1 MASKILYVCQEI
13 TPYLPETEGSRLC
26 RALTQAMQERGNEIR
41 TFMPRYGC
49 INERRHQLHEVIRLS
64 GMNLIIDDNDHQLII
79 KVASIPAARVQIY
92 FIDNDDYFSRK
103 AVLTD
108 GADNYFQDND
118 ERAIFFARGVLETV
132 KKLRWTPT
140 VVHCHGWF
148 TARSSATSRSW
159 CRSTATAS
167 PGNSIPDSAPRSPA
181 KASRTKILRFSTLRH
196 TKTSVASLWN
206 MPTEWLRHP
215 RMSTR
220 KYWTWPA
227 RAESRCSN
235 TNRPRQRTFSII
247 TTDSMKRFNNFRRML
262 LPVAALAATI
272 GLTLGG
278 CTKVDDT
285 LGGNLI
291 PDNQQ
296 MRAGY
301 VQLPR
306 ADELNP
312 KKYVETRLFQTD
324 SIVSS
329 NITYGYMGSML
340 NDTLGHR
347 SAGFLSQMVNYYK
360 VDSGYFGY
368 MPIFDSA
375 QILLKVTS
383 FGRDSVTEQSFA
395 VYEVVSNKYLTEK
408 PIAPNKSQR
417 DSTFYLNFDPVAE
430 GVYNPDEPL
439 FTFTLGG
446 EGKYPSTTS
455 AVTLEPT
462 EAGKKYIRRLM
473 LQEGEYA
480 GDYSIYSADSLKYW
494 VEAFK
499 GLYIAPNPEKPLT
512 EYGKGTIFATELTY
526 SGLSVY
532 GRNRVKDD
540 PSLIKDTIGMVYYFY
555 EDGAEFGNVSVNNVK
570 HGYEEATIARRIN
583 IEEARETAENR
594 PENPLVYVEGM
605 GGVVT
610 EMTFSPEFFAE
621 LEAEIAK
628 GNADGKNFKTLAFSQ
643 VRMSIYFNDSDY
655 EWEKIADGTAGDIL
669 RMTDQMNAYPTRLG
683 MYTNYKTLTPIS
695 DYAYVYEQNYGSS
708 VTLAYNGKINRSR
721 GCYVMDI
728 TGYMQQLWNSYME
741 AKADAGGEVANIDWD
756 KVKNRSVYIGP
767 EAYSLY
773 TTSFGVLQGM
783 PTQAGTAEPN
793 NAPIRFSMAYNLIK

>member
-1 MASKILYVCQEI
+1 
-13 TPYLPETEGSRLC
+13 
-26 RALTQAMQERGNEIR
+26 
-41 TFMPRYGC
+41 
-49 INERRHQLHEVIRLS
+49 
-64 GMNLIIDDNDHQLII
+64 
-79 KVASIPAARVQIY
+79 
-92 FIDNDDYFSRK
+92 
-103 AVLTD
+103 
-108 GADNYFQDND
+108 
-118 ERAIFFARGVLETV
+118 
-132 KKLRWTPT
+132 
-140 VVHCHGWF
+140 
-148 TARSSATSRSW
+148 
-159 CRSTATAS
+159 
-167 PGNSIPDSAPRSPA
+167 
-181 KASRTKILRFSTLRH
+181 
-196 TKTSVASLWN
+196 
-206 MPTEWLRHP
+206 
-215 RMSTR
+215 
-220 KYWTWPA
+220 
-227 RAESRCSN
+227 
-235 TNRPRQRTFSII
+235 
-247 TTDSMKRFNNFRRML
+247 MKRFNNFRRML

-439 FTFTLGG
+439 FNFTLGG

-669 RMTDQMNAYPTRLG
+669 RMTDQMNAYPARLG

>member
-1 MASKILYVCQEI
+1 
-13 TPYLPETEGSRLC
+13 
-26 RALTQAMQERGNEIR
+26 
-41 TFMPRYGC
+41 
-49 INERRHQLHEVIRLS
+49 
-64 GMNLIIDDNDHQLII
+64 
-79 KVASIPAARVQIY
+79 
-92 FIDNDDYFSRK
+92 
-103 AVLTD
+103 
-108 GADNYFQDND
+108 
-118 ERAIFFARGVLETV
+118 
-132 KKLRWTPT
+132 
-140 VVHCHGWF
+140 
-148 TARSSATSRSW
+148 
-159 CRSTATAS
+159 
-167 PGNSIPDSAPRSPA
+167 
-181 KASRTKILRFSTLRH
+181 
-196 TKTSVASLWN
+196 
-206 MPTEWLRHP
+206 
-215 RMSTR
+215 
-220 KYWTWPA
+220 
-227 RAESRCSN
+227 
-235 TNRPRQRTFSII
+235 
-247 TTDSMKRFNNFRRML
+247 MKRFNNFRRML
-262 LPVAALAATI
+262 LPVAALTAAI

-555 EDGAEFGNVSVNNVK
+555 KDGAEFGNVSVNNVK
-570 HGYEEATIARRIN
+570 HDYEEATIARRIN

-669 RMTDQMNAYPTRLG
+669 RMTDQMNAYPARLG

-695 DYAYVYEQNYGSS
+695 DYAYIYEQNYGSS

-767 EAYSLY
+767 EAYGLY

>member
-1 MASKILYVCQEI
+1 
-13 TPYLPETEGSRLC
+13 
-26 RALTQAMQERGNEIR
+26 
-41 TFMPRYGC
+41 
-49 INERRHQLHEVIRLS
+49 
-64 GMNLIIDDNDHQLII
+64 
-79 KVASIPAARVQIY
+79 
-92 FIDNDDYFSRK
+92 
-103 AVLTD
+103 
-108 GADNYFQDND
+108 
-118 ERAIFFARGVLETV
+118 
-132 KKLRWTPT
+132 
-140 VVHCHGWF
+140 
-148 TARSSATSRSW
+148 
-159 CRSTATAS
+159 
-167 PGNSIPDSAPRSPA
+167 
-181 KASRTKILRFSTLRH
+181 
-196 TKTSVASLWN
+196 
-206 MPTEWLRHP
+206 
-215 RMSTR
+215 
-220 KYWTWPA
+220 
-227 RAESRCSN
+227 
-235 TNRPRQRTFSII
+235 
-247 TTDSMKRFNNFRRML
+247 MKRFNNFRRML

-555 EDGAEFGNVSVNNVK
+555 KDGAEFGSVSVNNVK
-570 HGYEEATIARRIN
+570 HDYEEATIARRIN

-669 RMTDQMNAYPTRLG
+669 RMTDQMNAYPARLG

-728 TGYMQQLWNSYME
+728 TGYMQQLWNSYMG

-767 EAYSLY
+767 EAYGLY

>member
-1 MASKILYVCQEI
+1 
-13 TPYLPETEGSRLC
+13 
-26 RALTQAMQERGNEIR
+26 
-41 TFMPRYGC
+41 
-49 INERRHQLHEVIRLS
+49 
-64 GMNLIIDDNDHQLII
+64 
-79 KVASIPAARVQIY
+79 
-92 FIDNDDYFSRK
+92 
-103 AVLTD
+103 
-108 GADNYFQDND
+108 
-118 ERAIFFARGVLETV
+118 
-132 KKLRWTPT
+132 
-140 VVHCHGWF
+140 
-148 TARSSATSRSW
+148 
-159 CRSTATAS
+159 
-167 PGNSIPDSAPRSPA
+167 
-181 KASRTKILRFSTLRH
+181 
-196 TKTSVASLWN
+196 
-206 MPTEWLRHP
+206 
-215 RMSTR
+215 
-220 KYWTWPA
+220 
-227 RAESRCSN
+227 
-235 TNRPRQRTFSII
+235 
-247 TTDSMKRFNNFRRML
+247 MKRFNNFRRML
-262 LPVAALAATI
+262 LPVAALAAAI

-417 DSTFYLNFDPVAE
+417 DSTFYLNFDTVAE
-430 GVYNPDEPL
+430 CVYNPDEPL

-555 EDGAEFGNVSVNNVK
+555 KDGAEFGNVSVNNVK
-570 HGYEEATIARRIN
+570 HDYEEATIARRIN

-669 RMTDQMNAYPTRLG
+669 RMTDQMNAYPARLG

-695 DYAYVYEQNYGSS
+695 DYAYIYEQNYGSS

-767 EAYSLY
+767 EAYGLY

>member
-1 MASKILYVCQEI
+1 
-13 TPYLPETEGSRLC
+13 
-26 RALTQAMQERGNEIR
+26 
-41 TFMPRYGC
+41 
-49 INERRHQLHEVIRLS
+49 
-64 GMNLIIDDNDHQLII
+64 
-79 KVASIPAARVQIY
+79 
-92 FIDNDDYFSRK
+92 
-103 AVLTD
+103 
-108 GADNYFQDND
+108 
-118 ERAIFFARGVLETV
+118 
-132 KKLRWTPT
+132 
-140 VVHCHGWF
+140 
-148 TARSSATSRSW
+148 
-159 CRSTATAS
+159 
-167 PGNSIPDSAPRSPA
+167 
-181 KASRTKILRFSTLRH
+181 
-196 TKTSVASLWN
+196 
-206 MPTEWLRHP
+206 
-215 RMSTR
+215 
-220 KYWTWPA
+220 
-227 RAESRCSN
+227 
-235 TNRPRQRTFSII
+235 
-247 TTDSMKRFNNFRRML
+247 MKRFNNFRRML

-473 LQEGEYA
+473 LQEGTYK

-669 RMTDQMNAYPTRLG
+669 RMTDQMNAYPARLG

-695 DYAYVYEQNYGSS
+695 DYAYIYEQNYGSS

-767 EAYSLY
+767 EAYGLY

>member
-1 MASKILYVCQEI
+1 
-13 TPYLPETEGSRLC
+13 
-26 RALTQAMQERGNEIR
+26 
-41 TFMPRYGC
+41 
-49 INERRHQLHEVIRLS
+49 
-64 GMNLIIDDNDHQLII
+64 
-79 KVASIPAARVQIY
+79 
-92 FIDNDDYFSRK
+92 
-103 AVLTD
+103 
-108 GADNYFQDND
+108 
-118 ERAIFFARGVLETV
+118 
-132 KKLRWTPT
+132 
-140 VVHCHGWF
+140 
-148 TARSSATSRSW
+148 
-159 CRSTATAS
+159 
-167 PGNSIPDSAPRSPA
+167 
-181 KASRTKILRFSTLRH
+181 
-196 TKTSVASLWN
+196 
-206 MPTEWLRHP
+206 
-215 RMSTR
+215 
-220 KYWTWPA
+220 
-227 RAESRCSN
+227 
-235 TNRPRQRTFSII
+235 
-247 TTDSMKRFNNFRRML
+247 MKRFNNFRRML

-643 VRMSIYFNDSDY
+643 VRMSIYFTDSDY

-767 EAYSLY
+767 EAYGLY

>member
-1 MASKILYVCQEI
+1 
-13 TPYLPETEGSRLC
+13 
-26 RALTQAMQERGNEIR
+26 
-41 TFMPRYGC
+41 
-49 INERRHQLHEVIRLS
+49 
-64 GMNLIIDDNDHQLII
+64 
-79 KVASIPAARVQIY
+79 
-92 FIDNDDYFSRK
+92 
-103 AVLTD
+103 
-108 GADNYFQDND
+108 
-118 ERAIFFARGVLETV
+118 
-132 KKLRWTPT
+132 
-140 VVHCHGWF
+140 
-148 TARSSATSRSW
+148 
-159 CRSTATAS
+159 
-167 PGNSIPDSAPRSPA
+167 
-181 KASRTKILRFSTLRH
+181 
-196 TKTSVASLWN
+196 
-206 MPTEWLRHP
+206 
-215 RMSTR
+215 
-220 KYWTWPA
+220 
-227 RAESRCSN
+227 
-235 TNRPRQRTFSII
+235 
-247 TTDSMKRFNNFRRML
+247 MKRFNNFHRML

-555 EDGAEFGNVSVNNVK
+555 KDGAEFGNVSVNNVK
-570 HGYEEATIARRIN
+570 HDYEEATIARRIN

-669 RMTDQMNAYPTRLG
+669 RMTDQMNAYPARLG

-695 DYAYVYEQNYGSS
+695 DYAYIYEQNYGSS

-767 EAYSLY
+767 EAYGLY

>member
-1 MASKILYVCQEI
+1 
-13 TPYLPETEGSRLC
+13 
-26 RALTQAMQERGNEIR
+26 
-41 TFMPRYGC
+41 
-49 INERRHQLHEVIRLS
+49 
-64 GMNLIIDDNDHQLII
+64 
-79 KVASIPAARVQIY
+79 
-92 FIDNDDYFSRK
+92 
-103 AVLTD
+103 
-108 GADNYFQDND
+108 
-118 ERAIFFARGVLETV
+118 
-132 KKLRWTPT
+132 
-140 VVHCHGWF
+140 
-148 TARSSATSRSW
+148 
-159 CRSTATAS
+159 
-167 PGNSIPDSAPRSPA
+167 
-181 KASRTKILRFSTLRH
+181 
-196 TKTSVASLWN
+196 
-206 MPTEWLRHP
+206 
-215 RMSTR
+215 
-220 KYWTWPA
+220 
-227 RAESRCSN
+227 
-235 TNRPRQRTFSII
+235 
-247 TTDSMKRFNNFRRML
+247 MKRFNNFRRML
-262 LPVAALAATI
+262 LPVAALAAAI

-417 DSTFYLNFDPVAE
+417 DSTFYLNFDPVKAGAVGNE
-430 GVYNPDEPL
+430 VL

-555 EDGAEFGNVSVNNVK
+555 KDGAEFGNVSVNNVK
-570 HGYEEATIARRIN
+570 HDYEEATIARRIN

-669 RMTDQMNAYPTRLG
+669 RMTDQMNAYPARLG

-695 DYAYVYEQNYGSS
+695 DYAYIYEQNYGSS

-767 EAYSLY
+767 EAYGLY

>member
-1 MASKILYVCQEI
+1 
-13 TPYLPETEGSRLC
+13 
-26 RALTQAMQERGNEIR
+26 
-41 TFMPRYGC
+41 
-49 INERRHQLHEVIRLS
+49 
-64 GMNLIIDDNDHQLII
+64 
-79 KVASIPAARVQIY
+79 
-92 FIDNDDYFSRK
+92 
-103 AVLTD
+103 
-108 GADNYFQDND
+108 
-118 ERAIFFARGVLETV
+118 
-132 KKLRWTPT
+132 
-140 VVHCHGWF
+140 
-148 TARSSATSRSW
+148 
-159 CRSTATAS
+159 
-167 PGNSIPDSAPRSPA
+167 
-181 KASRTKILRFSTLRH
+181 
-196 TKTSVASLWN
+196 
-206 MPTEWLRHP
+206 
-215 RMSTR
+215 
-220 KYWTWPA
+220 
-227 RAESRCSN
+227 
-235 TNRPRQRTFSII
+235 
-247 TTDSMKRFNNFRRML
+247 MKRFNNFRRML

-669 RMTDQMNAYPTRLG
+669 RMTDQMNAYPARLG

-695 DYAYVYEQNYGSS
+695 DYAYIYEQNYGSS

-728 TGYMQQLWNSYME
+728 TGYMQQLWNSYMD

-767 EAYSLY
+767 EAYGLY

>member
-1 MASKILYVCQEI
+1 
-13 TPYLPETEGSRLC
+13 
-26 RALTQAMQERGNEIR
+26 
-41 TFMPRYGC
+41 
-49 INERRHQLHEVIRLS
+49 
-64 GMNLIIDDNDHQLII
+64 
-79 KVASIPAARVQIY
+79 
-92 FIDNDDYFSRK
+92 
-103 AVLTD
+103 
-108 GADNYFQDND
+108 
-118 ERAIFFARGVLETV
+118 
-132 KKLRWTPT
+132 
-140 VVHCHGWF
+140 
-148 TARSSATSRSW
+148 
-159 CRSTATAS
+159 
-167 PGNSIPDSAPRSPA
+167 
-181 KASRTKILRFSTLRH
+181 
-196 TKTSVASLWN
+196 
-206 MPTEWLRHP
+206 
-215 RMSTR
+215 
-220 KYWTWPA
+220 
-227 RAESRCSN
+227 
-235 TNRPRQRTFSII
+235 
-247 TTDSMKRFNNFRRML
+247 MKRFNNFRRML

-395 VYEVVSNKYLTEK
+395 VYEVVSNKSLTEK

-540 PSLIKDTIGMVYYFY
+540 PSLIKDTIDMVYYFY

-570 HGYEEATIARRIN
+570 HDYEEATIARRIN

-669 RMTDQMNAYPTRLG
+669 RMTDQMNAYPARLG

-695 DYAYVYEQNYGSS
+695 DYAYIYEQNYGSS

-767 EAYSLY
+767 EAYGLY

>member
-1 MASKILYVCQEI
+1 
-13 TPYLPETEGSRLC
+13 
-26 RALTQAMQERGNEIR
+26 
-41 TFMPRYGC
+41 
-49 INERRHQLHEVIRLS
+49 
-64 GMNLIIDDNDHQLII
+64 
-79 KVASIPAARVQIY
+79 
-92 FIDNDDYFSRK
+92 
-103 AVLTD
+103 
-108 GADNYFQDND
+108 
-118 ERAIFFARGVLETV
+118 
-132 KKLRWTPT
+132 
-140 VVHCHGWF
+140 
-148 TARSSATSRSW
+148 
-159 CRSTATAS
+159 
-167 PGNSIPDSAPRSPA
+167 
-181 KASRTKILRFSTLRH
+181 
-196 TKTSVASLWN
+196 
-206 MPTEWLRHP
+206 
-215 RMSTR
+215 
-220 KYWTWPA
+220 
-227 RAESRCSN
+227 
-235 TNRPRQRTFSII
+235 
-247 TTDSMKRFNNFRRML
+247 MKRFNNFRRML

-324 SIVSS
+324 SIVRS

-594 PENPLVYVEGM
+594 PENPLGYVEGM

>member
-1 MASKILYVCQEI
+1 
-13 TPYLPETEGSRLC
+13 
-26 RALTQAMQERGNEIR
+26 
-41 TFMPRYGC
+41 
-49 INERRHQLHEVIRLS
+49 
-64 GMNLIIDDNDHQLII
+64 
-79 KVASIPAARVQIY
+79 
-92 FIDNDDYFSRK
+92 
-103 AVLTD
+103 
-108 GADNYFQDND
+108 
-118 ERAIFFARGVLETV
+118 
-132 KKLRWTPT
+132 
-140 VVHCHGWF
+140 
-148 TARSSATSRSW
+148 
-159 CRSTATAS
+159 
-167 PGNSIPDSAPRSPA
+167 
-181 KASRTKILRFSTLRH
+181 
-196 TKTSVASLWN
+196 
-206 MPTEWLRHP
+206 
-215 RMSTR
+215 
-220 KYWTWPA
+220 
-227 RAESRCSN
+227 
-235 TNRPRQRTFSII
+235 
-247 TTDSMKRFNNFRRML
+247 MKRFNNFRRML

-555 EDGAEFGNVSVNNVK
+555 KDGAEFGNVSVNNVK
-570 HGYEEATIARRIN
+570 HDYEEATIARRIN

-756 KVKNRSVYIGP
+756 KVKNSSVYIGP

>member
-1 MASKILYVCQEI
+1 
-13 TPYLPETEGSRLC
+13 
-26 RALTQAMQERGNEIR
+26 
-41 TFMPRYGC
+41 
-49 INERRHQLHEVIRLS
+49 
-64 GMNLIIDDNDHQLII
+64 
-79 KVASIPAARVQIY
+79 
-92 FIDNDDYFSRK
+92 
-103 AVLTD
+103 
-108 GADNYFQDND
+108 
-118 ERAIFFARGVLETV
+118 
-132 KKLRWTPT
+132 
-140 VVHCHGWF
+140 
-148 TARSSATSRSW
+148 
-159 CRSTATAS
+159 
-167 PGNSIPDSAPRSPA
+167 
-181 KASRTKILRFSTLRH
+181 
-196 TKTSVASLWN
+196 
-206 MPTEWLRHP
+206 
-215 RMSTR
+215 
-220 KYWTWPA
+220 
-227 RAESRCSN
+227 
-235 TNRPRQRTFSII
+235 
-247 TTDSMKRFNNFRRML
+247 MKRFNNFRRML

-555 EDGAEFGNVSVNNVK
+555 EDGAKFGNVSVNNVK
-570 HGYEEATIARRIN
+570 HDYEEATIARRIN

-594 PENPLVYVEGM
+594 PENSLVYVEGM

-669 RMTDQMNAYPTRLG
+669 RMTDQMNAYPARLG

-695 DYAYVYEQNYGSS
+695 DYAYIYEQNYGSS

-767 EAYSLY
+767 EAYGLY

>member
-1 MASKILYVCQEI
+1 
-13 TPYLPETEGSRLC
+13 
-26 RALTQAMQERGNEIR
+26 
-41 TFMPRYGC
+41 
-49 INERRHQLHEVIRLS
+49 
-64 GMNLIIDDNDHQLII
+64 
-79 KVASIPAARVQIY
+79 
-92 FIDNDDYFSRK
+92 
-103 AVLTD
+103 
-108 GADNYFQDND
+108 
-118 ERAIFFARGVLETV
+118 
-132 KKLRWTPT
+132 
-140 VVHCHGWF
+140 
-148 TARSSATSRSW
+148 
-159 CRSTATAS
+159 
-167 PGNSIPDSAPRSPA
+167 
-181 KASRTKILRFSTLRH
+181 
-196 TKTSVASLWN
+196 
-206 MPTEWLRHP
+206 
-215 RMSTR
+215 
-220 KYWTWPA
+220 
-227 RAESRCSN
+227 
-235 TNRPRQRTFSII
+235 
-247 TTDSMKRFNNFRRML
+247 MKRFNNFRRML

-312 KKYVETRLFQTD
+312 KKYVEIRLFQTD

-669 RMTDQMNAYPTRLG
+669 RMTDQMNAYPARLG

-695 DYAYVYEQNYGSS
+695 DYAYIYEQNYGSS

-767 EAYSLY
+767 EAYGLY

>member
-1 MASKILYVCQEI
+1 
-13 TPYLPETEGSRLC
+13 
-26 RALTQAMQERGNEIR
+26 
-41 TFMPRYGC
+41 
-49 INERRHQLHEVIRLS
+49 
-64 GMNLIIDDNDHQLII
+64 
-79 KVASIPAARVQIY
+79 
-92 FIDNDDYFSRK
+92 
-103 AVLTD
+103 
-108 GADNYFQDND
+108 
-118 ERAIFFARGVLETV
+118 
-132 KKLRWTPT
+132 
-140 VVHCHGWF
+140 
-148 TARSSATSRSW
+148 
-159 CRSTATAS
+159 
-167 PGNSIPDSAPRSPA
+167 
-181 KASRTKILRFSTLRH
+181 
-196 TKTSVASLWN
+196 
-206 MPTEWLRHP
+206 
-215 RMSTR
+215 
-220 KYWTWPA
+220 
-227 RAESRCSN
+227 
-235 TNRPRQRTFSII
+235 
-247 TTDSMKRFNNFRRML
+247 MKRFNNFRRML

-621 LEAEIAK
+621 LEAEITK

-669 RMTDQMNAYPTRLG
+669 RMTDQMNAYPARLG

-695 DYAYVYEQNYGSS
+695 DYAYIYEQNYGSS

-767 EAYSLY
+767 EAYGLY

>member
-1 MASKILYVCQEI
+1 
-13 TPYLPETEGSRLC
+13 
-26 RALTQAMQERGNEIR
+26 
-41 TFMPRYGC
+41 
-49 INERRHQLHEVIRLS
+49 
-64 GMNLIIDDNDHQLII
+64 
-79 KVASIPAARVQIY
+79 
-92 FIDNDDYFSRK
+92 
-103 AVLTD
+103 
-108 GADNYFQDND
+108 
-118 ERAIFFARGVLETV
+118 
-132 KKLRWTPT
+132 
-140 VVHCHGWF
+140 
-148 TARSSATSRSW
+148 
-159 CRSTATAS
+159 
-167 PGNSIPDSAPRSPA
+167 
-181 KASRTKILRFSTLRH
+181 
-196 TKTSVASLWN
+196 
-206 MPTEWLRHP
+206 
-215 RMSTR
+215 
-220 KYWTWPA
+220 
-227 RAESRCSN
+227 
-235 TNRPRQRTFSII
+235 
-247 TTDSMKRFNNFRRML
+247 MKRFNNFRRML

-462 EAGKKYIRRLM
+462 EAVKKYIRRLM

-669 RMTDQMNAYPTRLG
+669 RMTDQMNAYPARLG

-695 DYAYVYEQNYGSS
+695 DYAYIYEQNYGSS

-767 EAYSLY
+767 EAYGLY

>member
-1 MASKILYVCQEI
+1 
-13 TPYLPETEGSRLC
+13 
-26 RALTQAMQERGNEIR
+26 
-41 TFMPRYGC
+41 
-49 INERRHQLHEVIRLS
+49 
-64 GMNLIIDDNDHQLII
+64 
-79 KVASIPAARVQIY
+79 
-92 FIDNDDYFSRK
+92 
-103 AVLTD
+103 
-108 GADNYFQDND
+108 
-118 ERAIFFARGVLETV
+118 
-132 KKLRWTPT
+132 
-140 VVHCHGWF
+140 
-148 TARSSATSRSW
+148 
-159 CRSTATAS
+159 
-167 PGNSIPDSAPRSPA
+167 
-181 KASRTKILRFSTLRH
+181 
-196 TKTSVASLWN
+196 
-206 MPTEWLRHP
+206 
-215 RMSTR
+215 
-220 KYWTWPA
+220 
-227 RAESRCSN
+227 
-235 TNRPRQRTFSII
+235 
-247 TTDSMKRFNNFRRML
+247 MKRFNNFRRML
-262 LPVAALAATI
+262 LPVAALAAAI

-555 EDGAEFGNVSVNNVK
+555 KDGAEFGNVSVNNVK
-570 HGYEEATIARRIN
+570 HDYEEATIARRIN

-669 RMTDQMNAYPTRLG
+669 RMTDQMNAYPARLG

-695 DYAYVYEQNYGSS
+695 DYAYIYEQNYGSS

-741 AKADAGGEVANIDWD
+741 AQADAGGEVANIDWD

-767 EAYSLY
+767 EAYGLY

>member
-1 MASKILYVCQEI
+1 
-13 TPYLPETEGSRLC
+13 
-26 RALTQAMQERGNEIR
+26 
-41 TFMPRYGC
+41 
-49 INERRHQLHEVIRLS
+49 
-64 GMNLIIDDNDHQLII
+64 
-79 KVASIPAARVQIY
+79 
-92 FIDNDDYFSRK
+92 
-103 AVLTD
+103 
-108 GADNYFQDND
+108 
-118 ERAIFFARGVLETV
+118 
-132 KKLRWTPT
+132 
-140 VVHCHGWF
+140 
-148 TARSSATSRSW
+148 
-159 CRSTATAS
+159 
-167 PGNSIPDSAPRSPA
+167 
-181 KASRTKILRFSTLRH
+181 
-196 TKTSVASLWN
+196 
-206 MPTEWLRHP
+206 
-215 RMSTR
+215 
-220 KYWTWPA
+220 
-227 RAESRCSN
+227 
-235 TNRPRQRTFSII
+235 
-247 TTDSMKRFNNFRRML
+247 MKRFNNFRRML

-555 EDGAEFGNVSVNNVK
+555 KDGAEFGNVSVNNVK
-570 HGYEEATIARRIN
+570 HDYEEATIARRIN

-628 GNADGKNFKTLAFSQ
+628 GNVDGKNFKTLAFSQ

-669 RMTDQMNAYPTRLG
+669 RMTDQMNAYPARLG

-695 DYAYVYEQNYGSS
+695 DYAYIYEQNYGSS

-767 EAYSLY
+767 EAYGLY

>member
-1 MASKILYVCQEI
+1 
-13 TPYLPETEGSRLC
+13 
-26 RALTQAMQERGNEIR
+26 
-41 TFMPRYGC
+41 
-49 INERRHQLHEVIRLS
+49 
-64 GMNLIIDDNDHQLII
+64 
-79 KVASIPAARVQIY
+79 
-92 FIDNDDYFSRK
+92 
-103 AVLTD
+103 
-108 GADNYFQDND
+108 
-118 ERAIFFARGVLETV
+118 
-132 KKLRWTPT
+132 
-140 VVHCHGWF
+140 
-148 TARSSATSRSW
+148 
-159 CRSTATAS
+159 
-167 PGNSIPDSAPRSPA
+167 
-181 KASRTKILRFSTLRH
+181 
-196 TKTSVASLWN
+196 
-206 MPTEWLRHP
+206 
-215 RMSTR
+215 
-220 KYWTWPA
+220 
-227 RAESRCSN
+227 
-235 TNRPRQRTFSII
+235 
-247 TTDSMKRFNNFRRML
+247 MKRFNNFRRML

-395 VYEVVSNKYLTEK
+395 VYEVVSNKYLTDK

-555 EDGAEFGNVSVNNVK
+555 KDGAEFGNVSVNNVK
-570 HGYEEATIARRIN
+570 HDYEEATIARRIN

-669 RMTDQMNAYPTRLG
+669 RMTDQMNAYPARLG

-695 DYAYVYEQNYGSS
+695 DYAYIYEQNYGSS

-767 EAYSLY
+767 EAYGLY

>member
-1 MASKILYVCQEI
+1 
-13 TPYLPETEGSRLC
+13 
-26 RALTQAMQERGNEIR
+26 
-41 TFMPRYGC
+41 
-49 INERRHQLHEVIRLS
+49 
-64 GMNLIIDDNDHQLII
+64 
-79 KVASIPAARVQIY
+79 
-92 FIDNDDYFSRK
+92 
-103 AVLTD
+103 
-108 GADNYFQDND
+108 
-118 ERAIFFARGVLETV
+118 
-132 KKLRWTPT
+132 
-140 VVHCHGWF
+140 
-148 TARSSATSRSW
+148 
-159 CRSTATAS
+159 
-167 PGNSIPDSAPRSPA
+167 
-181 KASRTKILRFSTLRH
+181 
-196 TKTSVASLWN
+196 
-206 MPTEWLRHP
+206 
-215 RMSTR
+215 
-220 KYWTWPA
+220 
-227 RAESRCSN
+227 
-235 TNRPRQRTFSII
+235 
-247 TTDSMKRFNNFRRML
+247 MKRFNNFRRML
-262 LPVAALAATI
+262 LPVAALAAAI

-430 GVYNPDEPL
+430 GGYNPDEPL

-555 EDGAEFGNVSVNNVK
+555 KDGAEFGNVSVNNVK
-570 HGYEEATIARRIN
+570 HDYEEATIARRIN

-708 VTLAYNGKINRSR
+708 VTLAYNGKINCSR

-773 TTSFGVLQGM
+773 TTSFGVLQGV

>member
-1 MASKILYVCQEI
+1 
-13 TPYLPETEGSRLC
+13 
-26 RALTQAMQERGNEIR
+26 
-41 TFMPRYGC
+41 
-49 INERRHQLHEVIRLS
+49 
-64 GMNLIIDDNDHQLII
+64 
-79 KVASIPAARVQIY
+79 
-92 FIDNDDYFSRK
+92 
-103 AVLTD
+103 
-108 GADNYFQDND
+108 
-118 ERAIFFARGVLETV
+118 
-132 KKLRWTPT
+132 
-140 VVHCHGWF
+140 
-148 TARSSATSRSW
+148 
-159 CRSTATAS
+159 
-167 PGNSIPDSAPRSPA
+167 
-181 KASRTKILRFSTLRH
+181 
-196 TKTSVASLWN
+196 
-206 MPTEWLRHP
+206 
-215 RMSTR
+215 
-220 KYWTWPA
+220 
-227 RAESRCSN
+227 
-235 TNRPRQRTFSII
+235 
-247 TTDSMKRFNNFRRML
+247 MKRFNNFRRML

-540 PSLIKDTIGMVYYFY
+540 PSLIKDTIDMVYYFY

-669 RMTDQMNAYPTRLG
+669 RMTDQMNAYPARLG

>member
-1 MASKILYVCQEI
+1 
-13 TPYLPETEGSRLC
+13 
-26 RALTQAMQERGNEIR
+26 
-41 TFMPRYGC
+41 
-49 INERRHQLHEVIRLS
+49 
-64 GMNLIIDDNDHQLII
+64 
-79 KVASIPAARVQIY
+79 
-92 FIDNDDYFSRK
+92 
-103 AVLTD
+103 
-108 GADNYFQDND
+108 
-118 ERAIFFARGVLETV
+118 
-132 KKLRWTPT
+132 
-140 VVHCHGWF
+140 
-148 TARSSATSRSW
+148 
-159 CRSTATAS
+159 
-167 PGNSIPDSAPRSPA
+167 
-181 KASRTKILRFSTLRH
+181 
-196 TKTSVASLWN
+196 
-206 MPTEWLRHP
+206 
-215 RMSTR
+215 
-220 KYWTWPA
+220 
-227 RAESRCSN
+227 
-235 TNRPRQRTFSII
+235 
-247 TTDSMKRFNNFRRML
+247 MKRFNNFRRML

-480 GDYSIYSADSLKYW
+480 GDYSIYSADSRKYW

-499 GLYIAPNPEKPLT
+499 GLYNAPNPEKPLT

-669 RMTDQMNAYPTRLG
+669 RMTDQMNAYPARLG

-695 DYAYVYEQNYGSS
+695 DYAYIYEQNYGSS

-767 EAYSLY
+767 EAYGLY

>member
-1 MASKILYVCQEI
+1 
-13 TPYLPETEGSRLC
+13 
-26 RALTQAMQERGNEIR
+26 
-41 TFMPRYGC
+41 
-49 INERRHQLHEVIRLS
+49 
-64 GMNLIIDDNDHQLII
+64 
-79 KVASIPAARVQIY
+79 
-92 FIDNDDYFSRK
+92 
-103 AVLTD
+103 
-108 GADNYFQDND
+108 
-118 ERAIFFARGVLETV
+118 
-132 KKLRWTPT
+132 
-140 VVHCHGWF
+140 
-148 TARSSATSRSW
+148 
-159 CRSTATAS
+159 
-167 PGNSIPDSAPRSPA
+167 
-181 KASRTKILRFSTLRH
+181 
-196 TKTSVASLWN
+196 
-206 MPTEWLRHP
+206 
-215 RMSTR
+215 
-220 KYWTWPA
+220 
-227 RAESRCSN
+227 
-235 TNRPRQRTFSII
+235 
-247 TTDSMKRFNNFRRML
+247 MKRFNNFRRML

-480 GDYSIYSADSLKYW
+480 GNYSIYSADSLKYW

-669 RMTDQMNAYPTRLG
+669 RMTDQMNAYPARLG

-695 DYAYVYEQNYGSS
+695 DYAYIYEQNYGSS

-767 EAYSLY
+767 EAYGLY

>member
-1 MASKILYVCQEI
+1 
-13 TPYLPETEGSRLC
+13 
-26 RALTQAMQERGNEIR
+26 
-41 TFMPRYGC
+41 
-49 INERRHQLHEVIRLS
+49 
-64 GMNLIIDDNDHQLII
+64 
-79 KVASIPAARVQIY
+79 
-92 FIDNDDYFSRK
+92 
-103 AVLTD
+103 
-108 GADNYFQDND
+108 
-118 ERAIFFARGVLETV
+118 
-132 KKLRWTPT
+132 
-140 VVHCHGWF
+140 
-148 TARSSATSRSW
+148 
-159 CRSTATAS
+159 
-167 PGNSIPDSAPRSPA
+167 
-181 KASRTKILRFSTLRH
+181 
-196 TKTSVASLWN
+196 
-206 MPTEWLRHP
+206 
-215 RMSTR
+215 
-220 KYWTWPA
+220 
-227 RAESRCSN
+227 
-235 TNRPRQRTFSII
+235 
-247 TTDSMKRFNNFRRML
+247 MKRFNNFRRML

-340 NDTLGHR
+340 TDTLGHR

-669 RMTDQMNAYPTRLG
+669 RMTDQMNAYPARLG

-695 DYAYVYEQNYGSS
+695 DYAYIYEQNYGSS

-767 EAYSLY
+767 EAYGLY

>member
-1 MASKILYVCQEI
+1 
-13 TPYLPETEGSRLC
+13 
-26 RALTQAMQERGNEIR
+26 
-41 TFMPRYGC
+41 
-49 INERRHQLHEVIRLS
+49 
-64 GMNLIIDDNDHQLII
+64 
-79 KVASIPAARVQIY
+79 
-92 FIDNDDYFSRK
+92 
-103 AVLTD
+103 
-108 GADNYFQDND
+108 
-118 ERAIFFARGVLETV
+118 
-132 KKLRWTPT
+132 
-140 VVHCHGWF
+140 
-148 TARSSATSRSW
+148 
-159 CRSTATAS
+159 
-167 PGNSIPDSAPRSPA
+167 
-181 KASRTKILRFSTLRH
+181 
-196 TKTSVASLWN
+196 
-206 MPTEWLRHP
+206 
-215 RMSTR
+215 
-220 KYWTWPA
+220 
-227 RAESRCSN
+227 
-235 TNRPRQRTFSII
+235 
-247 TTDSMKRFNNFRRML
+247 MKRFNNFRRML
-262 LPVAALAATI
+262 LPVAALAAAI

-417 DSTFYLNFDPVAE
+417 DSTFYLTFDPVAE

-555 EDGAEFGNVSVNNVK
+555 KDGAEFGNVSVNNVK
-570 HGYEEATIARRIN
+570 HDYEEATIARRIN

-669 RMTDQMNAYPTRLG
+669 RMTDQMNAYPARLG

-695 DYAYVYEQNYGSS
+695 DYAYIYEQNYGSS

-767 EAYSLY
+767 EAYGLY

>member
-1 MASKILYVCQEI
+1 
-13 TPYLPETEGSRLC
+13 
-26 RALTQAMQERGNEIR
+26 
-41 TFMPRYGC
+41 
-49 INERRHQLHEVIRLS
+49 
-64 GMNLIIDDNDHQLII
+64 
-79 KVASIPAARVQIY
+79 
-92 FIDNDDYFSRK
+92 
-103 AVLTD
+103 
-108 GADNYFQDND
+108 
-118 ERAIFFARGVLETV
+118 
-132 KKLRWTPT
+132 
-140 VVHCHGWF
+140 
-148 TARSSATSRSW
+148 
-159 CRSTATAS
+159 
-167 PGNSIPDSAPRSPA
+167 
-181 KASRTKILRFSTLRH
+181 
-196 TKTSVASLWN
+196 
-206 MPTEWLRHP
+206 
-215 RMSTR
+215 
-220 KYWTWPA
+220 
-227 RAESRCSN
+227 
-235 TNRPRQRTFSII
+235 
-247 TTDSMKRFNNFRRML
+247 MKRFNNFRRML

-540 PSLIKDTIGMVYYFY
+540 PSLIKDTIGMVYNFY
-555 EDGAEFGNVSVNNVK
+555 KDGAEFGNVSVNNVK
-570 HGYEEATIARRIN
+570 HDYEEATIARRIN

-669 RMTDQMNAYPTRLG
+669 RMTDQMNAYPARLG

-695 DYAYVYEQNYGSS
+695 DYAYIYEQNYGSS

-767 EAYSLY
+767 EAYGLY

>member
-1 MASKILYVCQEI
+1 
-13 TPYLPETEGSRLC
+13 
-26 RALTQAMQERGNEIR
+26 
-41 TFMPRYGC
+41 
-49 INERRHQLHEVIRLS
+49 
-64 GMNLIIDDNDHQLII
+64 
-79 KVASIPAARVQIY
+79 
-92 FIDNDDYFSRK
+92 
-103 AVLTD
+103 
-108 GADNYFQDND
+108 
-118 ERAIFFARGVLETV
+118 
-132 KKLRWTPT
+132 
-140 VVHCHGWF
+140 
-148 TARSSATSRSW
+148 
-159 CRSTATAS
+159 
-167 PGNSIPDSAPRSPA
+167 
-181 KASRTKILRFSTLRH
+181 
-196 TKTSVASLWN
+196 
-206 MPTEWLRHP
+206 
-215 RMSTR
+215 
-220 KYWTWPA
+220 
-227 RAESRCSN
+227 
-235 TNRPRQRTFSII
+235 
-247 TTDSMKRFNNFRRML
+247 MKRFNNFRRML

-473 LQEGEYA
+473 LQEGEYK

-532 GRNRVKDD
+532 GRNRVKDA

-555 EDGAEFGNVSVNNVK
+555 EDGAKFGNVSVNNVK
-570 HGYEEATIARRIN
+570 HDYEEATIARRIN

-669 RMTDQMNAYPTRLG
+669 RMTDQMNAYPARLG
-683 MYTNYKTLTPIS
+683 MYTNYKTLMPIS

-783 PTQAGTAEPN
+783 PTQAGAAEPN

>member
-1 MASKILYVCQEI
+1 
-13 TPYLPETEGSRLC
+13 
-26 RALTQAMQERGNEIR
+26 
-41 TFMPRYGC
+41 
-49 INERRHQLHEVIRLS
+49 
-64 GMNLIIDDNDHQLII
+64 
-79 KVASIPAARVQIY
+79 
-92 FIDNDDYFSRK
+92 
-103 AVLTD
+103 
-108 GADNYFQDND
+108 
-118 ERAIFFARGVLETV
+118 
-132 KKLRWTPT
+132 
-140 VVHCHGWF
+140 
-148 TARSSATSRSW
+148 
-159 CRSTATAS
+159 
-167 PGNSIPDSAPRSPA
+167 
-181 KASRTKILRFSTLRH
+181 
-196 TKTSVASLWN
+196 
-206 MPTEWLRHP
+206 
-215 RMSTR
+215 
-220 KYWTWPA
+220 
-227 RAESRCSN
+227 
-235 TNRPRQRTFSII
+235 
-247 TTDSMKRFNNFRRML
+247 MKRFNNFRRML

-540 PSLIKDTIGMVYYFY
+540 PSLIKDTIDMVYYFY

-570 HGYEEATIARRIN
+570 HDYEEATIARRIN

-669 RMTDQMNAYPTRLG
+669 RMTDQMNAYPARLG

-695 DYAYVYEQNYGSS
+695 DYAYIYEQNYGSS

-767 EAYSLY
+767 EAYGLY

>member
-1 MASKILYVCQEI
+1 
-13 TPYLPETEGSRLC
+13 
-26 RALTQAMQERGNEIR
+26 
-41 TFMPRYGC
+41 
-49 INERRHQLHEVIRLS
+49 
-64 GMNLIIDDNDHQLII
+64 
-79 KVASIPAARVQIY
+79 
-92 FIDNDDYFSRK
+92 
-103 AVLTD
+103 
-108 GADNYFQDND
+108 
-118 ERAIFFARGVLETV
+118 
-132 KKLRWTPT
+132 
-140 VVHCHGWF
+140 
-148 TARSSATSRSW
+148 
-159 CRSTATAS
+159 
-167 PGNSIPDSAPRSPA
+167 
-181 KASRTKILRFSTLRH
+181 
-196 TKTSVASLWN
+196 
-206 MPTEWLRHP
+206 
-215 RMSTR
+215 
-220 KYWTWPA
+220 
-227 RAESRCSN
+227 
-235 TNRPRQRTFSII
+235 
-247 TTDSMKRFNNFRRML
+247 MKRFNNFRRML

-540 PSLIKDTIGMVYYFY
+540 PSLIKDTIDMVYYFY
-555 EDGAEFGNVSVNNVK
+555 KDGAEFGNVSVNNVK

-669 RMTDQMNAYPTRLG
+669 RMTDQMNAYPARLG

-695 DYAYVYEQNYGSS
+695 DYAYIYEQNYGSS

>member
-1 MASKILYVCQEI
+1 
-13 TPYLPETEGSRLC
+13 
-26 RALTQAMQERGNEIR
+26 
-41 TFMPRYGC
+41 
-49 INERRHQLHEVIRLS
+49 
-64 GMNLIIDDNDHQLII
+64 
-79 KVASIPAARVQIY
+79 
-92 FIDNDDYFSRK
+92 
-103 AVLTD
+103 
-108 GADNYFQDND
+108 
-118 ERAIFFARGVLETV
+118 
-132 KKLRWTPT
+132 
-140 VVHCHGWF
+140 
-148 TARSSATSRSW
+148 
-159 CRSTATAS
+159 
-167 PGNSIPDSAPRSPA
+167 
-181 KASRTKILRFSTLRH
+181 
-196 TKTSVASLWN
+196 
-206 MPTEWLRHP
+206 
-215 RMSTR
+215 
-220 KYWTWPA
+220 
-227 RAESRCSN
+227 
-235 TNRPRQRTFSII
+235 
-247 TTDSMKRFNNFRRML
+247 MKRFNNFRRML

-494 VEAFK
+494 VEAFT

-540 PSLIKDTIGMVYYFY
+540 PSLIKDTIDMVYYFY
-555 EDGAEFGNVSVNNVK
+555 KDGAEFGNVSVNNVK
-570 HGYEEATIARRIN
+570 HDYEEATIARRIN

-669 RMTDQMNAYPTRLG
+669 RMTDQMNAYPARLG

>member
-1 MASKILYVCQEI
+1 
-13 TPYLPETEGSRLC
+13 
-26 RALTQAMQERGNEIR
+26 
-41 TFMPRYGC
+41 
-49 INERRHQLHEVIRLS
+49 
-64 GMNLIIDDNDHQLII
+64 
-79 KVASIPAARVQIY
+79 
-92 FIDNDDYFSRK
+92 
-103 AVLTD
+103 
-108 GADNYFQDND
+108 
-118 ERAIFFARGVLETV
+118 
-132 KKLRWTPT
+132 
-140 VVHCHGWF
+140 
-148 TARSSATSRSW
+148 
-159 CRSTATAS
+159 
-167 PGNSIPDSAPRSPA
+167 
-181 KASRTKILRFSTLRH
+181 
-196 TKTSVASLWN
+196 
-206 MPTEWLRHP
+206 
-215 RMSTR
+215 
-220 KYWTWPA
+220 
-227 RAESRCSN
+227 
-235 TNRPRQRTFSII
+235 
-247 TTDSMKRFNNFRRML
+247 MKRFNNFRRML

-473 LQEGEYA
+473 LQEGEYK

-555 EDGAEFGNVSVNNVK
+555 EDGAKFGNVSVNNVK
-570 HGYEEATIARRIN
+570 HDYEEATIARRIN
-583 IEEARETAENR
+583 IEEARETTENR

-669 RMTDQMNAYPTRLG
+669 RMIDQMNAYPTRLG